1 MAKPSLS
8 SLALSPA
15 LYMVEYNSPRSITS
29 SPDSVAHSILLAVT
43 IPDSIDNWRSP
54 LQQSPSFKQIYV
66 IRGIFRFLSPF
77 SFFIPRHLLLL
88 IVVIAPTVARDLFL
102 FYSTTSFIALDVPL
116 KITTFLNFN
125 Y

>member
-1 MAKPSLS
+1 MYEA
-8 SLALSPA
+8 
-15 LYMVEYNSPRSITS
+15 
-29 SPDSVAHSILLAVT
+29 
-43 IPDSIDNWRSP
+43 
-54 LQQSPSFKQIYV
+54 
-66 IRGIFRFLSPF
+66 F

-88 IVVIAPTVARDLFL
+88 IVVIAHTVARDLFL